1 MVLLLLLLFDLEPP
15 TISEIVLPLLLLLDL
30 ELPTASDTGF
40 VHPSSSHPGP
50 STAGGSIGLT
60 GDLLDFELVTI
71 SPMDSVPLLD
81 FELVPPTIPET
92 SLLLFDLELAPSTIS
107 DVLLLLLLLL
117 FDFEPLTTSEMVLLL
132 LLFDLELV
140 SMPSTGSTVLSLD
153 DLEDFIAAIL
163 LLLPFDS
170 LLLFDLELAPSTI
183 SDVLLL
189 LLLLL
194 FDFEPLTT
202 SEMVLLLLLF
212 DLELVSM
219 PSTGSTVLSLDD
231 LEDFIAAILLLLPF
245 DFDELPPI
253 FDVPLADFKEV
264 TETTGCSGLGW
275 KPSSAQPDA
284 QSSFQVGLAVGLLV
298 GAEVSMA
305 GPSSVHPS
313 SLHSL
318 GQIHEMVGSG
328 VGSGVGA
335 LVGSGV
341 GAGTFGGTPP

>member
-1 MVLLLLLLFDLEPP
+1 LELVTTSSIESTPLLDFELRTTSETLLLLFDLELEPPTISVMVLLLLLLFDLEPP

-30 ELPTASDTGF
+30 ELPTTSDTGF

-117 FDFEPLTTSEMVLLL
+117 FDFEPLTTSEMVPLL

-140 SMPSTGSTVLSLD
+140 SMPSTGSTVL
-153 DLEDFIAAIL
+153 
-163 LLLPFDS
+163 P
-170 LLLFDLELAPSTI
+170 
-183 SDVLLL
+183 
-189 LLLLL
+189 
-194 FDFEPLTT
+194 
-202 SEMVLLLLLF
+202 
-212 DLELVSM
+212 
-219 PSTGSTVLSLDD
+219 LDD

-284 QSSFQVGLAVGLLV
+284 QLSFQVGLAVGLLV

-335 LVGSGV
+335 LEGSGV